1 MMFFGFFWFLI
12 LIAIVV
18 WAIYYAQ
25 SGQKGRD
32 VFQNLG
38 GQKEDPLEIVGI
50 RYAKGEIS
58 KEEFE
63 WMRKDLL
70 G

>member
-12 LIAIVV
+12 LIAVIVWLV
-18 WAIYYAQ
+18 YWAQ
-25 SGQKGRD
+25 SGQKERIFHGLAGPR
-32 VFQNLG
+32 
-38 GQKEDPLEIVGI
+38 EDPLEILRI

-63 WMRKDLL
+63 RMRKDLL
-70 G
+70 S

>member
-1 MMFFGFFWFLI
+1 MFFGFFWFLI